1 MSHGAPATNKQLLEK
16 YLELPQPDDGIMA
29 EYIWIDGT
37 GEGIRS
43 KCRTLYKEPEKPS
56 GKQTTHCT
64 RVCVCVCA
72 CDAWCVC
79 IHVCNVCVCACVVIV
94 ILVCMCVVNW

>member
-43 KCRTLYKEPEKPS
+43 KCRTLYQEPQKPS
-56 GKQTTHCT
+56 GKQTSHCMH
-64 RVCVCVCA
+64 VCVCM
-72 CDAWCVC
+72 
-79 IHVCNVCVCACVVIV
+79 HVMLGVVCVYMCILYVCVRV
-94 ILVCMCVVNW
+94 L